1 MRHCQVHDESD
12 YFKHVSH
19 VNGKF
24 LPNDVILVM
33 MFEMEEEEEESI
45 VKKRASVEW
54 ISPPNLRNPRTFHW
68 QNISE
73 KNGKC
78 SSGEIKG
85 A

>member
-33 MFEMEEEEEESI
+33 MLEVEEEEEEESI
-45 VKKRASVEW
+45 VKKQRASVEW
-54 ISPPNLRNPRTFHW
+54 NKFRLRIWGILIRSTD
-68 QNISE
+68 E
-73 KNGKC
+73 T
-78 SSGEIKG
+78 
-85 A
+85 

>member
-54 ISPPNLRNPRTFHW
+54 NKFRLRIWGILVRSTD
-68 QNISE
+68 
-73 KNGKC
+73 KT
-78 SSGEIKG
+78 
-85 A
+85 

>member
-33 MFEMEEEEEESI
+33 MLEVEEESI
-45 VKKRASVEW
+45 ARNKINFASEFEESSYVPPTRHKRGEW
-54 ISPPNLRNPRTFHW
+54 KMFERRN
-68 QNISE
+68 
-73 KNGKC
+73 
-78 SSGEIKG
+78 
-85 A
+85 